1 MTKDD
6 KEYMRI
12 LFAGFAMNG
21 AISSGKTWTPKG
33 MWAIADE
40 MIESM
45 EDKDEK
51 ISDGG
56 IVSIVPKRKRRSSR

>member
-6 KEYMRI
+6 KEYTRI
-12 LFAGFAMNG
+12 MFAGFALVG
-21 AISSGKTWTPKG
+21 AMMSKDSWTPKSV
-33 MWAIADE
+33 WAIADE

-51 ISDGG
+51 VTDGG
-56 IVSIVPKRKRRSSR
+56 IVSIVPKRKRRSNR

>member
-12 LFAGFAMNG
+12 LFAGFALCG
-21 AISSGKTWTPKG
+21 AIGSGKSWAPKQ

-51 ISDGG
+51 VTDGG
-56 IVSIVPKRKRRSSR
+56 IVSIVPKRKRRSNR